1 LLDTC
6 ERYREVL
13 AAWAVRDDTEAADRP
28 VEADAGRSEAARTPV
43 VGGE

>member
-13 AAWAVRDDTEAADRP
+13 AAWAVRDDDAE
-28 VEADAGRSEAARTPV
+28 VE
-43 VGGE
+43 